1 MRKGLEARPYFCCA
15 SAMVLRPAMHL
26 VSSRFDM
33 VLIFVL
39 NTRITPAFYRL
50 GELPGELL
58 QHIILCGL
66 QPGLLVAPTEGEFN
80 PQYGSSFAAAMA
92 GIGST
97 SKQFRRIAKEAFVT
111 KGSTVPLAD
120 FAAGLAFPD
129 DRTPQQALYD
139 FRAPVAA
146 QESSIRGGTCRPA
159 CSAEIRNK
167 LLKAAIRDSR
177 HGVAAMLLSL
187 PGMDPDQLVDDDGN
201 TLLTAAISRKDHS
214 LTLLLLKQP
223 RINIRKANTAGQT
236 PIALVMQQ
244 AMQQGLYS
252 DETDDDDL
260 LGQALVEL
268 LNEYYSRGH
277 SYGDLVNQDLAQH
290 ACSGKD
296 DNVAWVL
303 SFMGIIQNCHFFQGA
318 PHESLQIMQLN
329 RPFVDY
335 LDLKPAIHA
344 AAEAE
349 HINTVVF
356 LLSLHKVGLDLH
368 ALVSYCRILCSLN
381 ATSLYLC

>member
-15 SAMVLRPAMHL
+15 SAMVLRHGI
-26 VSSRFDM
+26 D
-33 VLIFVL
+33 IHIL
-39 NTRITPAFYRL
+39 NTRITSAFYRL
-50 GELPGELL
+50 EELPGELL
-58 QHIILCGL
+58 QDIILCGL
-66 QPGLLVAPTEGEFN
+66 QPGLLVSPTEGEFN
-80 PQYGSSFAAAMA
+80 PQYGSSLAAAMA

-244 AMQQGLYS
+244 AMQGFYS